1 VNVNQSID
9 YFLKKHSDSK
19 IVAVQGLGFVGAVM
33 SIVVANTDKENYA
46 VIGIDLP
53 HRREVIDKLNK
64 GVFPIECTDQKV
76 YEYFDEVKAKGNF
89 FATDDEYA
97 YSKADV
103 VIVDINLDVE
113 KNSDSDK
120 NLKQYDVDLN
130 SFKKAISTIAENCRE
145 DVLVFV
151 ETTVPPGTCQKIV
164 QPIFKKV
171 FDERGLKHNYKIGH
185 SYERVMP
192 GPGYVD
198 SIKNFYRVYS
208 GIDNKSEEAVREFL
222 ESVISTD
229 EYPLTKLGSTNASE
243 MSKVLENSYRAM
255 NIAFIQ
261 EWTEF
266 AESAEVDLFEVINA
280 IRMRPT
286 HKNIMRPG
294 LGVGG
299 YCLTKDPLLASWAS
313 QEFFNSVS
321 LSQSEQAVKINDRMP
336 THTFNRMQRY
346 FKGELKGLK
355 ILILGI
361 SYLQNVGDTR
371 YTPADLLYDKL
382 KKSGANLVLHDPYVE
397 KWEERNLDINTGE
410 INENGFDAVVIATP
424 HDKYFTEGI
433 LQTILSNEDSMV
445 IFDPNGAIPAEVM
458 NKNSK
463 HKFQVIGRGD
473 V

>member
-1 VNVNQSID
+1 MNQKID
-9 YFLKKHSDSK
+9 NFLKNHSDAK
-19 IVAVQGLGFVGAVM
+19 VVAVQGLGFVGAVM
-33 SIVVANTDKENYA
+33 SLVVANSYKENYA

-53 HRREVIDKLNK
+53 HRSEVINKLNE
-64 GVFPIECTDQKV
+64 GIFPIECTDQKV
-76 YEYFDEVKAKGNF
+76 YEYFDEVKTKGNF
-89 FATDDEYA
+89 LATDEEYA

-120 NLKQYDVDLN
+120 NLKEYNVDLGG
-130 SFKKAISTIAENCRE
+130 FKKAIRTIAENCKE
-145 DVLVFV
+145 DVLVLV

-164 QPIFKKV
+164 KPIFEKV
-171 FDERGLKHNYKIGH
+171 FEDRGLNHHYKIGH

-208 GIDNKSEEAVREFL
+208 GIDERSEEAVREFL

-266 AESAEVDLFEVINA
+266 AEDAEVDLFEVIQA

-321 LSQSEQAVKINDRMP
+321 LTQSEQAVRINDRMP
-336 THTFNRMQRY
+336 THTYKRIQRFFN
-346 FKGELKGLK
+346 GNLNGLK

-382 KKSGANLVLHDPYVE
+382 EKSGANLILHDPYVE
-397 KWEERNLDINTGE
+397 KWEERNLEINTGE
-410 INENGFDAVVIATP
+410 ITENGFDAVVIATP
-424 HDKYFTEGI
+424 HDKYFSDGI
-433 LQTILSNEDSMV
+433 LQNILINEGSMV
-445 IFDPNGAIPAEVM
+445 IFDPNGAIPAEIM
-458 NKNSK
+458 NRNSK